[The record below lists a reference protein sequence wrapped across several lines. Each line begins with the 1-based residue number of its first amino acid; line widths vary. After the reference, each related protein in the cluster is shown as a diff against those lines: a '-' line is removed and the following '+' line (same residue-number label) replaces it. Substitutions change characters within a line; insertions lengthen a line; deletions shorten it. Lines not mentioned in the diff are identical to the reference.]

1 MAADKHINSDQFLN
15 VLRGSYPNAQ
25 RSHEDEDYL
34 MSIVECDN
42 CGNDV
47 HMDDVKVVKPE
58 RYSDNTKVNPNHVT
72 NYYCGDNCKEQ
83 HQSGERKGRIR

>member
-1 MAADKHINSDQFLN
+1 MTADKNINPEQFFN
-15 VLRGSYPNAQ
+15 ALRGSYSNAEN
-25 RSHEDEDYL
+25 SHEDEDYL
-34 MSIVECDN
+34 MSFVECDN

-47 HMDDVKVVKPE
+47 HMDDAIVIKPE

-83 HQSGERKGRIR
+83 HQSGPRQGRIR